1 MQNTP
6 STTETLQ
13 NAIEQIPADAW
24 PMIDLLVNIMFV
36 AVGIW
41 LFIAIFVYLR
51 RLASNLTPVN
61 AAQKNRKASPDF
73 LKVDKKARKA
83 AIARGKGFEKEL
95 DRREREEARADAR
108 ARRSNATLGQRIA
121 SLFSLFMSLFT
132 LATMIFG
139 AIFNVSRMGR
149 MMKDYSAQDRI
160 MAVVKDHPIAVVI
173 ASLVIAYHIFKFFSD
188 RKWKEG

>member
-1 MQNTP
+1 MQQTP

-24 PMIDLLVNIMFV
+24 PMIDLIVTIMFV

-51 RLASNLTPVN
+51 RVASNLTPVN
-61 AAQKNRKASPDF
+61 AAQKNKKAAPDF

-83 AIARGKGFEKEL
+83 AIARGKNFEKDL
-95 DRREREEARADAR
+95 DRMERDEARAEAK

-121 SLFSLFMSLFT
+121 GLVSLFMSLFT

-160 MAVVKDHPIAVVI
+160 VAVVKDHPIAVAI